1 MTAPIMTRPEAPS
14 KGASSPASAPAPV
27 AALPRKRRTNPYS
40 WLTESLGK
48 GVAHVFLIAWAV
60 IALFPILWGVFS
72 SLKANDE
79 IFASPWAM
87 PEVLQW
93 DNYVR
98 AWNEAD
104 IGRYFWNTIVV
115 VGGSLIV
122 TMVLG
127 AMVAYVL
134 ARFQFRL
141 NRPIFY
147 LFMVGMMFP
156 IFLAIVPLF
165 FVVNDLGLLGT
176 HLGLILVLSAYG
188 LPFTVF
194 FLVGF
199 FATLPESVAE
209 AALLDGCGH
218 AETFFRIM
226 LPMAKPGLVSVGI
239 FNFLN
244 LWNNYLIPL
253 VLNPDPEK
261 YVLSQGLASLAI
273 TQGYAAD
280 YGALFAGLVIAM
292 LPVLA
297 AYLAFHRQLQGGISL
312 GALK

>member
-1 MTAPIMTRPEAPS
+1 MTAPHPTATITQPRDPQ
-14 KGASSPASAPAPV
+14 ASSV
-27 AALPRKRRTNPYS
+27 RRPRARLTTPFT
-40 WLTESLGK
+40 WLSEALGK
-48 GVAHVFLIAWAV
+48 GVAQLFLIFWAI
-60 IALFPILWGVFS
+60 IAAFPILWAVLS
-72 SLKANDE
+72 SFKTDAE
-79 IFASPWAM
+79 IFESPWSV
-87 PEVLQW
+87 PETLRW

-98 AWNEAD
+98 AWEEAE
-104 IGRYFWNTIVV
+104 IGRFFGNTIIV
-115 VGGSLIV
+115 VGGSLLL

-127 AMVAYVL
+127 SMVAYVL
-134 ARFQFRL
+134 ARFRFRL

-147 LFMVGMMFP
+147 LIMAGMIFP

-165 FVVNDLGLLGT
+165 SVVNDLGLMGT
-176 HLGLILVLSAYG
+176 HVGLILVLAAYS

-199 FATLPESVAE
+199 FSTLPESVAE

-218 AETFFRIM
+218 AGTFFRIM

-239 FNFLN
+239 FNFLS

-253 VLNPDPEK
+253 VLNPDPDK
-261 YVLSQGLASLAI
+261 YVLSQGLAALAV

-280 YGALFAGLVIAM
+280 FSALFAGLVLTM

-297 AYLAFHRQLQGGISL
+297 VYLAFHKQIQGGLSL

>member
-1 MTAPIMTRPEAPS
+1 MTALTVDTAR
-14 KGASSPASAPAPV
+14 SSADG
-27 AALPRKRRTNPYS
+27 PRTDRTDATPPNLRRRGPFA
-40 WLTESLGK
+40 WLGEGLGK
-48 GVAHVFLIAWAV
+48 GVAQIFLISWAV
-60 IALFPILWGVFS
+60 ISLFPILWGVVS

-79 IFASPWAM
+79 IFASPWAW
-87 PEVLQW
+87 PAELNW

-104 IGRYFWNTIVV
+104 IGRFFWNTIVV

-122 TMVLG
+122 MMVLG
-127 AMVAYVL
+127 SMVAYVL
-134 ARFQFRL
+134 ARFPFRL

-147 LFMVGMMFP
+147 LFMAGMMFP

-199 FATLPESVAE
+199 FSSLPESVAE
-209 AALLDGCGH
+209 AALLDGLGH
-218 AETFFRIM
+218 AGVFFRIM

-239 FNFLN
+239 FNFLS

-261 YVLSQGLASLAI
+261 YVLSQGLAALAV

-280 YGALFAGLVIAM
+280 YSALFAGLVIAM

-297 AYLAFHRQLQGGISL
+297 AYLAFHRQLQGGIAL

>member
-1 MTAPIMTRPEAPS
+1 MTAPTTTR
-14 KGASSPASAPAPV
+14 ASDSASAGPSVDLTP
-27 AALPRKRRTNPYS
+27 PRTRRRNPYA
-40 WLTESLGK
+40 WLSEGLGK
-48 GVAHVFLIAWAV
+48 GVAQLFLILWAI
-60 IALFPILWGVFS
+60 IALFPILWGVLS

-79 IFASPWAM
+79 IFASPWSWPA
-87 PEVLQW
+87 ELRW

-104 IGRYFWNTIVV
+104 IGRYFGNTIIV
-115 VGGSLIV
+115 VGGSLV
-122 TMVLG
+122 VMMVLG
-127 AMVAYVL
+127 SMVAYVL

-141 NRPIFY
+141 NRTIFY
-147 LFMVGMMFP
+147 LFMAGMMFP

-194 FLVGF
+194 FMVGF
-199 FATLPESVAE
+199 FSSLPDSVAE
-209 AALLDGCGH
+209 AALMDGLGH
-218 AETFFRIM
+218 TGVFFRIM

-239 FNFLN
+239 FNFLS

-253 VLNPDPEK
+253 VLNPDPDK
-261 YVLSQGLASLAI
+261 YVLSQGLAALAV

-280 YGALFAGLVIAM
+280 FGALFAGLVIAM

-297 AYLAFHRQLQGGISL
+297 AYLVFHRQLQGGISL